1 MDQTLLNTELVA
13 AGAAG
18 AAEAAGVETSVKE
31 YTTFDDMGLPDGL
44 LRGIYAFGFE
54 KPSKIQSKAIV
65 PMMEGRDLI
74 AQAQSGTGKTG
85 SFVIGSLAHFNP
97 EILKP
102 QVLILVHVRELAQ
115 QIANVAKA
123 IGSPMKVNVLCAVG
137 GNSLRDDIKSL
148 ESGAQ
153 FIVGTPGRIYD
164 LVNRNVLDRSE
175 IRVLI
180 MDEADQM
187 LEDLFYKQVMCILE
201 KGFPQTTKV
210 ALFSA
215 TMPETVIEVAN
226 KILNNPVRILIP
238 PTSVRLEGIQQ
249 FYVVLQ
255 REDHKFECIC
265 DLYKHLNI
273 TQAVIFCNKR
283 QKAEMLAEK
292 MSAQG
297 YPITCLH
304 GELEKNERSRRMEQ
318 FTRGN
323 TRVMIATDIIA
334 RGIDVQQISLVINY
348 ELPSNRENYVHR
360 IGRAGRYGRKG
371 TTINLLLPEEE
382 EMMTD
387 ICDHY
392 GMKLEPLPNDL
403 SKLSV

>member
-1 MDQTLLNTELVA
+1 MESTPDL
-13 AGAAG
+13 
-18 AAEAAGVETSVKE
+18 VETTS
-31 YTTFDDMGLPDGL
+31 FDEMGLPDDL
-44 LRGIYAFGFE
+44 LRGIYGHGFE
-54 KPSKIQSKAIV
+54 KPSKIQSFAIV
-65 PMMEGRDLI
+65 PIAKGRDLI

-85 SFVIGSLAHFNP
+85 TFVIGSLSRVDP
-97 EILKP
+97 KVKKP

-115 QIANVAKA
+115 QIAKVASA
-123 IGSPMKVNVLCAVG
+123 IGSAMKLKVLCAVG
-137 GNSLRDDIKSL
+137 GNSLRDDIRCL
-148 ESGAQ
+148 EEGAQ
-153 FIVGTPGRIYD
+153 FIVGTPGRVFD

-175 IRVLI
+175 MRVLI

-201 KGFPQTTKV
+201 KGFPTTTTV

-215 TMPETVIEVAN
+215 TMPDKVVEVAN
-226 KILNNPVRILIP
+226 KILNDPVRILIP
-238 PTSVRLEGIQQ
+238 PTAVRLEGIQQ
-249 FYVVLQ
+249 FYINLD
-255 REDHKFECIC
+255 REDHKFECVC

-292 MSAQG
+292 MGAQG

-304 GELEKNERSRRMEQ
+304 GELEKGERARRMEQ
-318 FTRGN
+318 FIKGA

-348 ELPSNRENYVHR
+348 ELPTNTENYVHR

-382 EMMTD
+382 AAMTD
-387 ICDHY
+387 ISTLY
-392 GMKLEPLPNDL
+392 GMSLERFPEDT
-403 SKLSV
+403 SKLAL

>member
-1 MDQTLLNTELVA
+1 MTS
-13 AGAAG
+13 
-18 AAEAAGVETSVKE
+18 AEIHVSPIDSFPEVKS
-31 YTTFDDMGLPDGL
+31 FDEMNLPDDL
-44 LRGIYAFGFE
+44 LRGIYGHGFE
-54 KPSKIQSKAIV
+54 RPSAIQAKAIP
-65 PMMEGRDLI
+65 PMAAGRDVL

-85 SFVIGSLAHFNP
+85 AFTIGSLSHVNP
-97 EILKP
+97 AIKKP
-102 QVLILVHVRELAQ
+102 QVMILVHVRELAV
-115 QIANVAKA
+115 QIARVASA
-123 IGSPMKVNVLCAVG
+123 IGSIMQLNVLCAVG
-137 GNSLRDDIKSL
+137 GNPLREDINAL
-148 ESGAQ
+148 ENGAQ
-153 FIVGTPGRIYD
+153 FIVGTPGRIFD
-164 LVNRNVLDRSE
+164 LVNRNMLDRTE
-175 IRVLI
+175 MRVLI
-180 MDEADQM
+180 LDEADQM

-201 KGFPQTTKV
+201 KGFPQETKV

-215 TMPETVIEVAN
+215 TMPEHVIEVAN

-238 PTSVRLEGIQQ
+238 PTAVRLEGIQQ
-249 FYVVLQ
+249 FFVPID
-255 REDHKFECIC
+255 REDYKFECIC

-283 QKAEMLAEK
+283 QKADILAEK

-304 GELEKNERSRRMEQ
+304 GELEKTERARRMDQ
-318 FTRGN
+318 FIKGQ

-334 RGIDVQQISLVINY
+334 RGIDVQQLSLVINY

-382 EMMTD
+382 TAMKD

-392 GMKLEPLPNDL
+392 GMTLEPLPNDL
-403 SKLSV
+403 NKLAI

>member
-1 MDQTLLNTELVA
+1 MASVLESTPDIHVA
-13 AGAAG
+13 
-18 AAEAAGVETSVKE
+18 K
-31 YTTFDDMGLPDGL
+31 TFDEMGLPDAL
-44 LRGIYAFGFE
+44 LRGIYAHGFE
-54 KPSKIQSKAIV
+54 KPSEIQKRAIMPIV
-65 PMMEGRDLI
+65 QGRDIL

-85 SFVIGSLAHFNP
+85 TFVIGSLSHVNP
-97 EILKP
+97 ELAKP
-102 QVLILVHVRELAQ
+102 QVLVLVHVRELAQ
-115 QIANVAKA
+115 QIGNVASM
-123 IGSPMKVNVLCAVG
+123 IGSSMNLKVLVAVG
-137 GNSLRDDIKSL
+137 GNSLREDIRAL
-148 ESGAQ
+148 EEGAQ

-164 LVNRNVLDRSE
+164 LINRNSLDRSE
-175 IRVLI
+175 MRVLI

-201 KGFPQTTKV
+201 KGFPTNTKV

-215 TMPETVIEVAN
+215 TMPENVIEVAN
-226 KILNNPVRILIP
+226 KILNDPVRILIP
-238 PTSVRLEGIQQ
+238 PTAVRLEGIQQ
-249 FYVVLQ
+249 FYINID

-283 QKAEMLAEK
+283 QKAEVLAEK
-292 MSAQG
+292 MAAQG

-304 GELEKNERSRRMEQ
+304 GELEKTERARRMAQ
-318 FTRGN
+318 FIKGA

-348 ELPSNRENYVHR
+348 ELPSNTENYVHR

-382 EMMTD
+382 AHMKEISD
-387 ICDHY
+387 LY
-392 GMKLEPLPNDL
+392 GMTLQTFPEDT
-403 SKLSV
+403 SKLSL

>member
-1 MDQTLLNTELVA
+1 MASVLESTPDIHVA
-13 AGAAG
+13 
-18 AAEAAGVETSVKE
+18 K
-31 YTTFDDMGLPDGL
+31 TFDEMGLPDAL
-44 LRGIYAFGFE
+44 LRGIYAHGFE
-54 KPSKIQSKAIV
+54 KPSEIQKRAIMPIV
-65 PMMEGRDLI
+65 QGRDIL

-85 SFVIGSLAHFNP
+85 TFVIGSLSHVNP
-97 EILKP
+97 ELAKP
-102 QVLILVHVRELAQ
+102 QVLVLVHVRELAQ
-115 QIANVAKA
+115 QIGNVASM
-123 IGSPMKVNVLCAVG
+123 IGSSMNLKVLVAVG
-137 GNSLRDDIKSL
+137 GNSLREDIRAL
-148 ESGAQ
+148 EEGAQ

-164 LVNRNVLDRSE
+164 LINRNSLDRSE
-175 IRVLI
+175 MRVLI

-201 KGFPQTTKV
+201 KGFPTNTKV

-215 TMPETVIEVAN
+215 TMPENVIEVAN
-226 KILNNPVRILIP
+226 KILNDPVRILIP
-238 PTSVRLEGIQQ
+238 PTAVRLEGIQQ
-249 FYVVLQ
+249 FYINID

-283 QKAEMLAEK
+283 QKAEVLAEK
-292 MSAQG
+292 MAAQG

-304 GELEKNERSRRMEQ
+304 GELEKTERARRMAQ
-318 FTRGN
+318 FIKGA

-348 ELPSNRENYVHR
+348 ELPSNTENYVHR

-382 EMMTD
+382 AHMKEISD
-387 ICDHY
+387 LY
-392 GMKLEPLPNDL
+392 GMTLQTFPEDT
-403 SKLSV
+403 SKLAL